1 MAGRAH
7 DVMIM
12 KTCHALAVLG
22 HNIKII
28 TGKPA
33 KDKNI
38 FDYYG
43 LEPVSRLEI
52 IQVPMLRGKLFS
64 WRAVFNLFCLLKI
77 LALKKEGLNSI
88 IYLREMKLARFLL
101 KFKKILG
108 IPFVIEVH
116 DLKIKQ
122 FYDSCPV
129 INKTEDYVLKKV
141 DGIVVLLDIFCKI
154 LKETYEIS
162 NTPVVK
168 VPLAAEKIPFSYN
181 PSDHKIIGYIGQLYP
196 MQGVEI
202 LIEAITYL
210 PDARLSIIGGR
221 EEDIQRL
228 RNIAADKKVGDRI
241 DFHGFVPPH
250 MIIEKAK
257 ETDLMVIC
265 ALNRGKRRYSA
276 HTKLYEYM
284 AAGKPIVAVD
294 LPSIR
299 EEVVNGKDALLV
311 NPEDPR
317 GLADAINMVLNDKEL
332 AGSLAAEAYS
342 SADKF
347 TWEKRAIKLSEFF
360 QKVCL
365 EFQKKQ

>member
-22 HNIKII
+22 HNLKII

-43 LEPVSRLEI
+43 LEPVPRLEI
-52 IQVPMLRGKLFS
+52 IRVPMLRGNLFS
-64 WRAVFNLFCLLKI
+64 WHAIFNFFCLLKLI
-77 LALKKEGLNSI
+77 SMKKEGNYVV
-88 IYLREMKLARFLL
+88 YLREMKLARFLL
-101 KFKKILG
+101 KFKGILG

-122 FYDSCPV
+122 FYDSCPER
-129 INKTEDYVLKKV
+129 NRTEDYVFRKA
-141 DGIVVLLDIFCKI
+141 DGIIVLLDTFGNI
-154 LKETYEIS
+154 LKETYKIS

-168 VPLAAEKIPFSYN
+168 VPLAAEKVPFSYN
-181 PSDHKIIGYIGQLYP
+181 PSGRKIIGYIGQLYP

-221 EEDIQRL
+221 KEDINRL
-228 RNIAADKKVGDRI
+228 TGFAADKKVGDRVS
-241 DFHGFVPPH
+241 FHGFVPPNEVA
-250 MIIEKAK
+250 EKAK
-257 ETDLMVIC
+257 EADVMVIC

-284 AAGKPIVAVD
+284 AIGKPIIAVD
-294 LPSIR
+294 IPSIR
-299 EEVVNGKDALLV
+299 EEVADGKDALLV
-311 NPEDPR
+311 RPEDPK
-317 GLADAINMVLNDKEL
+317 GLADAIERVLNNQRL
-332 AGSLAAEAYS
+332 AGSLAAEAYK
-342 SADKF
+342 SADEF
-347 TWEKRAIKLSEFF
+347 TWGKRAMKLSDFF
-360 QKVCL
+360 QKVWSD
-365 EFQKKQ
+365 FQKK

>member
-43 LEPVSRLEI
+43 LEPVPSLEI
-52 IQVPMLRGKLFS
+52 IQVPMFRGSLFS
-64 WRAVFNLFCLLKI
+64 WHAIFNFFCLLKLI
-77 LALKKEGLNSI
+77 SIKNEGNYV

-101 KFKKILG
+101 KFKGILG
-108 IPFVIEVH
+108 IPFVVEVH

-122 FYDSCPV
+122 FYDSCPER
-129 INKTEDYVLKKV
+129 NRTEDYVFRKA
-141 DGIVVLLDIFCKI
+141 DGIIVLLCAFGNI
-154 LKETYEIS
+154 LKETYKIS

-168 VPLAAEKIPFSYN
+168 VPLAAEKVPFSYN
-181 PSDHKIIGYIGQLYP
+181 PSGRKIIGYIGQLYP
-196 MQGVEI
+196 MQGIEI

-210 PDARLSIIGGR
+210 PDARLSIIGGCK
-221 EEDIQRL
+221 EDINRL
-228 RNIAADKKVGDRI
+228 TGFAADKKVGDRVS
-241 DFHGFVPPH
+241 FHGFVPPNEVA
-250 MIIEKAK
+250 EKAK
-257 ETDLMVIC
+257 EADVMVIC

-284 AAGKPIVAVD
+284 AIGKPVVAVD
-294 LPSIR
+294 MPSIR
-299 EEVVNGKDALLV
+299 EEVVDGKDALLV
-311 NPEDPR
+311 RPEDPK
-317 GLADAINMVLNDKEL
+317 GLADAIERVLNNQRL
-332 AGSLAAEAYS
+332 AGSLAAEAYK
-342 SADKF
+342 SADEF
-347 TWEKRAIKLSEFF
+347 TWEKRAMKLSDVF
-360 QKVCL
+360 QKVWSD
-365 EFQKKQ
+365 FQKK